1 MIPAELRRRPGRIEI
16 PRTVSDHSH
25 DLVVIGSPD
34 LVVVDERPDP
44 LVPPIGD
51 CGGKRSRALL
61 SQPWWLPTL
70 WEAQPQD
77 GASSRSRTGRQIGG
91 RTSLHARRGP
101 GAVPDVPDQLC
112 GVRRIPRALP
122 GRDDPASNLRDEQLD
137 RSELR
142 VSRIR
147 PATSRTLLNVADTRV
162 AARRRNVLCASGLWS
177 WREARQPTNPASCVR

>member
-1 MIPAELRRRPGRIEI
+1 MIGGAAAPAREDRDSPDRVRPFARPGRHRL
-16 PRTVSDHSH
+16 P
-25 DLVVIGSPD
+25 GPGGC
-34 LVVVDERPDP
+34 RPTSRSARSSNRR
-44 LVPPIGD
+44 LR
-51 CGGKRSRALL
+51 GKRSRALL